1 MDYAHF
7 KFVHGRD
14 GIPSGTSTFITDGPF
29 STVIEQLPDGTDFNR
44 QTWGPGIAL
53 LRIPNFMTVY
63 TTTTPIDQQHC
74 RLHWHFYF
82 KGELIEMAD
91 ELIDFLPP
99 SGWGDLVRKSDLEAT
114 ERRLDSDIDALGAR
128 LDAKID
134 ALGARLD
141 ARIDALSQRV
151 ESLQEEVRRLG
162 NLRSTIIITGLS
174 LFVGLGSLMVAMFEV
189 TGR

>member
-1 MDYAHF
+1 
-7 KFVHGRD
+7 
-14 GIPSGTSTFITDGPF
+14 
-29 STVIEQLPDGTDFNR
+29 
-44 QTWGPGIAL
+44 
-53 LRIPNFMTVY
+53 
-63 TTTTPIDQQHC
+63 
-74 RLHWHFYF
+74 
-82 KGELIEMAD
+82 MAD

>member
-1 MDYAHF
+1 
-7 KFVHGRD
+7 
-14 GIPSGTSTFITDGPF
+14 
-29 STVIEQLPDGTDFNR
+29 
-44 QTWGPGIAL
+44 
-53 LRIPNFMTVY
+53 
-63 TTTTPIDQQHC
+63 
-74 RLHWHFYF
+74 
-82 KGELIEMAD
+82 MAD

-114 ERRLDSDIDALGAR
+114 ERRLDSKIDALGAR

-141 ARIDALSQRV
+141 AKIDALSQRV

-174 LFVGLGSLMVAMFEV
+174 LFVGLGSLMVAMFEI

>member
-1 MDYAHF
+1 METHETAQ
-7 KFVHGRD
+7 
-14 GIPSGTSTFITDGPF
+14 STS
-29 STVIEQLPDGTDFNR
+29 SPDAKR
-44 QTWGPGIAL
+44 L
-53 LRIPNFMTVY
+53 
-63 TTTTPIDQQHC
+63 
-74 RLHWHFYF
+74 RLHRSLE
-82 KGELIEMAD
+82 KVIGIDVAD

-114 ERRLDSDIDALGAR
+114 ERRLDSDIDALGARLDAKIDALGAR

-174 LFVGLGSLMVAMFEV
+174 LFVGLGSLMVAMFQV

>member
-1 MDYAHF
+1 M
-7 KFVHGRD
+7 FV
-14 GIPSGTSTFITDGPF
+14 SGLWCDAM
-29 STVIEQLPDGTDFNR
+29 V
-44 QTWGPGIAL
+44 
-53 LRIPNFMTVY
+53 
-63 TTTTPIDQQHC
+63 
-74 RLHWHFYF
+74 
-82 KGELIEMAD
+82 D

-114 ERRLDSDIDALGAR
+114 ERRLDSDIDALSQR
-128 LDAKID
+128 VDAQIDVLSQRVDDKIG

-174 LFVGLGSLMVAMFEV
+174 LFVGLGSLMVAMFQV

>member
-1 MDYAHF
+1 
-7 KFVHGRD
+7 
-14 GIPSGTSTFITDGPF
+14 
-29 STVIEQLPDGTDFNR
+29 
-44 QTWGPGIAL
+44 
-53 LRIPNFMTVY
+53 
-63 TTTTPIDQQHC
+63 
-74 RLHWHFYF
+74 
-82 KGELIEMAD
+82 MAD

-114 ERRLDSDIDALGAR
+114 ERRLDAKIDALGAR
-128 LDAKID
+128 LDAKIDALSQRVDAKID

-174 LFVGLGSLMVAMFEV
+174 LFVGLGSLMVAMFET

>member
-1 MDYAHF
+1 METHETAQSA
-7 KFVHGRD
+7 
-14 GIPSGTSTFITDGPF
+14 PS
-29 STVIEQLPDGTDFNR
+29 PDAKR
-44 QTWGPGIAL
+44 L
-53 LRIPNFMTVY
+53 
-63 TTTTPIDQQHC
+63 
-74 RLHWHFYF
+74 RLHRSLE
-82 KGELIEMAD
+82 KVIGVDVAD

-114 ERRLDSDIDALGAR
+114 ERRLDSDIDALGARLDAKIDALGAR

-174 LFVGLGSLMVAMFEV
+174 LFVGLGSLMVAMFQV

>member
-1 MDYAHF
+1 ME
-7 KFVHGRD
+7 K
-14 GIPSGTSTFITDGPF
+14 
-29 STVIEQLPDGTDFNR
+29 VIGVD
-44 QTWGPGIAL
+44 
-53 LRIPNFMTVY
+53 V
-63 TTTTPIDQQHC
+63 
-74 RLHWHFYF
+74 
-82 KGELIEMAD
+82 AD

-141 ARIDALSQRV
+141 AKIDALSQRVDAQIDALSQRV

>member
-1 MDYAHF
+1 MEIHETAQST
-7 KFVHGRD
+7 
-14 GIPSGTSTFITDGPF
+14 PS
-29 STVIEQLPDGTDFNR
+29 PDAKR
-44 QTWGPGIAL
+44 L
-53 LRIPNFMTVY
+53 
-63 TTTTPIDQQHC
+63 
-74 RLHWHFYF
+74 RLHRSLE
-82 KGELIEMAD
+82 KVIGIDVAD

-114 ERRLDSDIDALGAR
+114 ERRLDSKIDAVGAR
-128 LDAKID
+128 LDTKID

-189 TGR
+189 TGH

>member
-1 MDYAHF
+1 MEIHETAQST
-7 KFVHGRD
+7 
-14 GIPSGTSTFITDGPF
+14 PS
-29 STVIEQLPDGTDFNR
+29 PDAKR
-44 QTWGPGIAL
+44 L
-53 LRIPNFMTVY
+53 
-63 TTTTPIDQQHC
+63 
-74 RLHWHFYF
+74 RLHRSLE
-82 KGELIEMAD
+82 KVIGIDVAD

-114 ERRLDSDIDALGAR
+114 ERRLD
-128 LDAKID
+128 AKID
-134 ALGARLD
+134 AVGARLD

>member
-1 MDYAHF
+1 MEIHETAQST
-7 KFVHGRD
+7 
-14 GIPSGTSTFITDGPF
+14 PS
-29 STVIEQLPDGTDFNR
+29 PDAKR
-44 QTWGPGIAL
+44 L
-53 LRIPNFMTVY
+53 
-63 TTTTPIDQQHC
+63 
-74 RLHWHFYF
+74 RLHRSLE
-82 KGELIEMAD
+82 KVIGVDVAD

>member
-1 MDYAHF
+1 
-7 KFVHGRD
+7 
-14 GIPSGTSTFITDGPF
+14 
-29 STVIEQLPDGTDFNR
+29 
-44 QTWGPGIAL
+44 
-53 LRIPNFMTVY
+53 
-63 TTTTPIDQQHC
+63 
-74 RLHWHFYF
+74 
-82 KGELIEMAD
+82 MAD

-99 SGWGDLVRKSDLEAT
+99 TGWGDLVRKSDLEAT
-114 ERRLDSDIDALGAR
+114 ERRLDAKIDALGARLDAKIDALGAR

-174 LFVGLGSLMVAMFEV
+174 LFVGLGSLMVAMFEI

>member
-1 MDYAHF
+1 METHETAQST
-7 KFVHGRD
+7 
-14 GIPSGTSTFITDGPF
+14 PS
-29 STVIEQLPDGTDFNR
+29 PDAKR
-44 QTWGPGIAL
+44 L
-53 LRIPNFMTVY
+53 
-63 TTTTPIDQQHC
+63 
-74 RLHWHFYF
+74 RLHRSLE
-82 KGELIEMAD
+82 KVIGIDVAD

-114 ERRLDSDIDALGAR
+114 ERRLD
-128 LDAKID
+128 AKID

-151 ESLQEEVRRLG
+151 DTQIDALSQRVESLQEEIRRLG

>member
-1 MDYAHF
+1 MAGANGLTM
-7 KFVHGRD
+7 FV
-14 GIPSGTSTFITDGPF
+14 SGLWCDA
-29 STVIEQLPDGTDFNR
+29 V
-44 QTWGPGIAL
+44 
-53 LRIPNFMTVY
+53 
-63 TTTTPIDQQHC
+63 
-74 RLHWHFYF
+74 
-82 KGELIEMAD
+82 AD

-99 SGWGDLVRKSDLEAT
+99 SGWGDLVRKSDLEAV
-114 ERRLDSDIDALGAR
+114 ERR

>member
-1 MDYAHF
+1 MEIHETAQST
-7 KFVHGRD
+7 
-14 GIPSGTSTFITDGPF
+14 PS
-29 STVIEQLPDGTDFNR
+29 PDAKR
-44 QTWGPGIAL
+44 L
-53 LRIPNFMTVY
+53 
-63 TTTTPIDQQHC
+63 
-74 RLHWHFYF
+74 RLHRSLE
-82 KGELIEMAD
+82 KVIGVDVAD

-128 LDAKID
+128 LDTKID

-141 ARIDALSQRV
+141 AKIDALSQRV

>member
-1 MDYAHF
+1 MEIHETAQST
-7 KFVHGRD
+7 
-14 GIPSGTSTFITDGPF
+14 PS
-29 STVIEQLPDGTDFNR
+29 PDAKR
-44 QTWGPGIAL
+44 L
-53 LRIPNFMTVY
+53 
-63 TTTTPIDQQHC
+63 
-74 RLHWHFYF
+74 RLHRSLE
-82 KGELIEMAD
+82 KVIGVDVAD

-128 LDAKID
+128 LDAKIE

>member
-1 MDYAHF
+1 MDA
-7 KFVHGRD
+7 
-14 GIPSGTSTFITDGPF
+14 
-29 STVIEQLPDGTDFNR
+29 Q
-44 QTWGPGIAL
+44 
-53 LRIPNFMTVY
+53 
-63 TTTTPIDQQHC
+63 
-74 RLHWHFYF
+74 
-82 KGELIEMAD
+82 
-91 ELIDFLPP
+91 
-99 SGWGDLVRKSDLEAT
+99 
-114 ERRLDSDIDALGAR
+114 IDALSQR

>member
-1 MDYAHF
+1 MEIHETAQST
-7 KFVHGRD
+7 
-14 GIPSGTSTFITDGPF
+14 PS
-29 STVIEQLPDGTDFNR
+29 PDAKR
-44 QTWGPGIAL
+44 L
-53 LRIPNFMTVY
+53 
-63 TTTTPIDQQHC
+63 
-74 RLHWHFYF
+74 RLHRSLE
-82 KGELIEMAD
+82 KVIGVDVAD

-114 ERRLDSDIDALGAR
+114 ERRLDSDIDELGARLDAKIDALGAR
-128 LDAKID
+128 LDAKIDALSQRVDAQIDALSQRVDAKID

>member
-1 MDYAHF
+1 M
-7 KFVHGRD
+7 
-14 GIPSGTSTFITDGPF
+14 
-29 STVIEQLPDGTDFNR
+29 
-44 QTWGPGIAL
+44 
-53 LRIPNFMTVY
+53 
-63 TTTTPIDQQHC
+63 
-74 RLHWHFYF
+74 
-82 KGELIEMAD
+82 
-91 ELIDFLPP
+91 
-99 SGWGDLVRKSDLEAT
+99 RKSDLEAT
-114 ERRLDSDIDALGAR
+114 ERRLDAKIDAVGARLDTKIDALSQR
-128 LDAKID
+128 VDAKID

>member
-1 MDYAHF
+1 
-7 KFVHGRD
+7 
-14 GIPSGTSTFITDGPF
+14 
-29 STVIEQLPDGTDFNR
+29 
-44 QTWGPGIAL
+44 
-53 LRIPNFMTVY
+53 
-63 TTTTPIDQQHC
+63 
-74 RLHWHFYF
+74 
-82 KGELIEMAD
+82 MAD

-114 ERRLDSDIDALGAR
+114 ERRLDSDIDVLGAR
-128 LDAKID
+128 LDAK
-134 ALGARLD
+134 
-141 ARIDALSQRV
+141 IDALSQRV

>member
-1 MDYAHF
+1 METHETAQST
-7 KFVHGRD
+7 
-14 GIPSGTSTFITDGPF
+14 PS
-29 STVIEQLPDGTDFNR
+29 PDVKR
-44 QTWGPGIAL
+44 L
-53 LRIPNFMTVY
+53 
-63 TTTTPIDQQHC
+63 
-74 RLHWHFYF
+74 RLHRSLE
-82 KGELIEMAD
+82 KVIGIDVAD

-114 ERRLDSDIDALGAR
+114 ERRLDAKIDALGAR

-134 ALGARLD
+134 ALSQRVD
-141 ARIDALSQRV
+141 TQIDALSQRV

-174 LFVGLGSLMVAMFEV
+174 LFVGLGSLMVAMFEI

>member
-1 MDYAHF
+1 MEIHETTQST
-7 KFVHGRD
+7 
-14 GIPSGTSTFITDGPF
+14 PS
-29 STVIEQLPDGTDFNR
+29 PDAKR
-44 QTWGPGIAL
+44 L
-53 LRIPNFMTVY
+53 
-63 TTTTPIDQQHC
+63 
-74 RLHWHFYF
+74 RLHRSLE
-82 KGELIEMAD
+82 KVIGIDVAD

-114 ERRLDSDIDALGAR
+114 ERRLDAKIDALGAR
-128 LDAKID
+128 LDDKID
-134 ALGARLD
+134 ALGARLDDKIGALGARLD

-174 LFVGLGSLMVAMFEV
+174 LFVGLGSLMVAMFQV